1 MTDLA
6 RNARARYL
14 LEQGLWLMWNRAV
27 HRPELEQKA
36 TRLMEALN
44 GAENPPFLEAKD
56 EAVIIGYLAPEQKNA
71 YQALFGF

>member
-14 LEQGLWLMWNRAV
+14 LEQALWNLWNRAV
-27 HRPELEQKA
+27 SRPELEAKA
-36 TRLMEALN
+36 NALMEALN

-56 EAVIIGYLAPEQKNA
+56 EAVIIEYLTPEQKNA